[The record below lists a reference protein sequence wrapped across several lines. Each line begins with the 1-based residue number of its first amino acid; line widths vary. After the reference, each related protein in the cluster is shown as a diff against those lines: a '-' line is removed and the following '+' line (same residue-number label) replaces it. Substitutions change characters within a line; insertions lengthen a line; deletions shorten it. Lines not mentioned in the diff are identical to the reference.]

1 MLQTVEP
8 FEFTG
13 RTPTGKTRPAFAVA
27 TDADGNNVDVVLK
40 LSFSSERGISGM
52 AMEAVVAC
60 LAGDLGLPVPQPYI
74 ARLTP
79 QFIDA
84 TASVDPEWA
93 TLASRSCR
101 RTFASKRVPDGFTTW
116 VSGGKIP
123 PTSQVAAASI
133 LLLDAVSK
141 NADRRP
147 ENPNLLVRGDE
158 FRIIDHELCFP
169 TFLLTLGNAWEI
181 GGLQGMA
188 TVDWHIL
195 RDGLQGQ
202 NIDWSAT
209 VGSWQALSDD
219 MIDAYATCLPQEWE
233 EAQPAIAPA
242 LDRIKQARDNAADC
256 AAEVQRIIKC

>member
-1 MLQTVEP
+1 MLDTVYP
-8 FEFTG
+8 YEFTG

-27 TDADGNNVDVVLK
+27 RNAADERIAVVLK
-40 LSFSSERGISGM
+40 LSSASERGITGI

-60 LAGDLGLPVPQPYI
+60 LAGDLGLPVPQPFI
-74 ARLTP
+74 AELSP
-79 QFIDA
+79 QFLEA
-84 TASVDPEWA
+84 TAVVDEEWA
-93 TLASRSCR
+93 GLAAASCP

-116 VSGGKIP
+116 VSGGKV
-123 PTSQVAAASI
+123 PTSSQVAAASI

-188 TVDWHIL
+188 TPEWHIL

-202 NIDWSAT
+202 EIDWETT
-209 VGSWQALSDD
+209 VGSWKAISDE
-219 MIDAYATCLPQEWE
+219 MIEGYAACLPDQWA
-233 EAQPAIAPA
+233 EAQPVIHSA
-242 LDRIKQARDNAADC
+242 LDRIKQARDNVEDC
-256 AAEVQRIIKC
+256 AIEVQRIIKC